1 MIFSSLSSSSFFC
14 LGIILVIIGILG
26 YLISRKFQEQNH
38 KITTMCELVTTMAQD
53 LQMLKMQNAVD
64 KIQHSL
70 QNQSLASAGGSTL
83 AAVPSAAAASTT
95 DPAASGHVSVGGSG
109 MSRKV
114 DMLGYLGEAH
124 KIVVSDDE
132 ASFSDSDDAD
142 DEGEDEDDTSTL
154 EEFEADVFDLDDG
167 GEEESDDNI
176 EITEIV
182 ELSSVDSPEEVLV
195 EVEEVDTEKK
205 IERYTVKV
213 EPDEVAVETKHIELM
228 MDPVDHV
235 ILSTQTNLPHF
246 EPSPPPVIVV
256 NKLDANESPVPFVLE
271 EEEEQDAEQ
280 PTNPSTPATVLA
292 ALGGNPNTKPKKPT
306 KQSRS
311 MVLEEGTIENMED
324 FNGDYSKLNVTQLK
338 NLVTFRGLSSHASK
352 LKKTELLQLL
362 AGGGGGGSMEVTEIS
377 LEM

>member
-14 LGIILVIIGILG
+14 LGIVLVIIGILG

-70 QNQSLASAGGSTL
+70 QNQSNSLGGSSATNGTL
-83 AAVPSAAAASTT
+83 SPVTSEPT
-95 DPAASGHVSVGGSG
+95 VGSG
-109 MSRKV
+109 VSRTV
-114 DMLGYLGEAH
+114 DILGYLGDSH

-142 DEGEDEDDTSTL
+142 DEEEDEEETCSL
-154 EEFEADVFDLDDG
+154 EEFQPDVFDEEED
-167 GEEESDDNI
+167 EEEVQEESDDNI

-182 ELSSVDSPEEVLV
+182 ELPTLESRETDDPNIEIFMVKLEPEV
-195 EVEEVDTEKK
+195 
-205 IERYTVKV
+205 
-213 EPDEVAVETKHIELM
+213 VETKHIELVM
-228 MDPVDHV
+228 EPMERV
-235 ILSTQTNLPHF
+235 ISSSAETSTPHF
-246 EPSPPPVIVV
+246 DVSPPPAIVV
-256 NKLDANESPVPFVLE
+256 NKLEADESPVPFVLE
-271 EEEEQDAEQ
+271 EEEEDFH
-280 PTNPSTPATVLA
+280 NNSSTPATA
-292 ALGGNPNTKPKKPT
+292 SPSPGNHPTKPKRST

-311 MVLEEGTIENMED
+311 MVSEEGNIENLED

-352 LKKTELLQLL
+352 LKKTDLLQLL
-362 AGGGGGGSMEVTEIS
+362 SGGSVSGGGVGSNEVTEIS
-377 LEM
+377 IDV